1 MTVALM
7 IWAAIGPIL
16 AFMVGVLVGSQDDE
30 ETPPPTSEYGWP
42 IPAYPYAESW
52 RQPPGDDGMAEI
64 RLSIRVERTDPMRPW
79 RLPGRAV
86 EQPLP
91 AAARPGGRC
100 GSKGQWP

>member
-1 MTVALM
+1 VTVALM
-7 IWAAIGPIL
+7 IWAAIGPLL
-16 AFMVGVLVGSQDDE
+16 AFMVGILVGSQDDD
-30 ETPPPTSEYGWP
+30 ETPPPECGWP

-52 RQPPGDDGMAEI
+52 RQP
-64 RLSIRVERTDPMRPW
+64 
-79 RLPGRAV
+79 PGRAV